1 MQDISLQNFCHDIN
15 NVKEYIKHIDLT
27 NKLEAASRN
36 SNEQSLKI
44 FNEHLHSFGKSKKI
58 FEYKAIIISLYG
70 IIEQHIGI
78 WIQEHIDTLPEIIQ
92 NYNDLPSTL
101 RKNHFD
107 LSVKLIS
114 LVNENRF
121 VKYEHLTKE
130 DLLLKLSHCISNPS
144 DYKLNSDAFSPLS
157 GNLKHSKIIE
167 AFKSL
172 DIELLAKL
180 KLNEQFSSF
189 LKHKFGNNISN
200 RGDDL
205 FTKIDDLV
213 IRRNEIAH
221 GADIDNILNITEFDN
236 YIEFLENYGKAIFE
250 TIVEKELEYE
260 TQFLRT
266 KILNIKGVFKSGSIL
281 CFEIEN
287 HKIKTG
293 DYIIIETPDKTFI
306 KKEILEIQKDNK
318 VFNKLDID
326 SKTDIGVNL
335 GSEITKK
342 QNFYI

>member
-1 MQDISLQNFCHDIN
+1 MQDISLQNFLTDIN

-27 NKLEAASRN
+27 NKLEAATRN
-36 SNEQSLKI
+36 SNEASLKI

-70 IIEQHIGI
+70 IIEKYIGI
-78 WIQEHIDTLPEIIQ
+78 WIQEHIDTLPNIIK

-101 RKNHFD
+101 RKNNFD
-107 LSVKLIS
+107 LSIKLIS

-130 DLLLKLSHCISNPS
+130 DLLLRLSDCISKPS
-144 DYKLNSDAFSPLS
+144 EYKLNSDAFSPSS
-157 GNLKHSKIIE
+157 GNLKHSKISE
-167 AFKSL
+167 AFKYL
-172 DIELLAKL
+172 DIELQTKL
-180 KLNEQFSSF
+180 KLNKQFSIF
-189 LKHKFGNNISN
+189 LKQKFGNNISN

-205 FTKIDDLV
+205 FTIIDDLV

-266 KILNIKGVFKSGSIL
+266 EIVNIKGVFQKGSIL

-293 DYIIIETPDKTFI
+293 DYIIIKTPDNTFI
-306 KKEILEIQKDNK
+306 KKQILEIQKDNK
-318 VFNKLDID
+318 VFNQLDID

-335 GSEITKK
+335 GSGMALLHNYK
-342 QNFYI
+342 

>member
-1 MQDISLQNFCHDIN
+1 MQDISLQNFLTDIN

-27 NKLEAASRN
+27 NKLEAATRN
-36 SNEQSLKI
+36 SNEASLKI
-44 FNEHLHSFGKSKKI
+44 FNEHLHSFGKSKRI

-70 IIEQHIGI
+70 IIEKYIGI
-78 WIQEHIDTLPEIIQ
+78 WIQEHIDTLPNIIQ

-101 RKNHFD
+101 RKNNFD
-107 LSVKLIS
+107 LSIKLIS

-130 DLLLKLSHCISNPS
+130 DLLLRLSDCISKPS
-144 DYKLNSDAFSPLS
+144 EYKLNSDAFSPSS
-157 GNLKHSKIIE
+157 GNLKHSKISE
-167 AFKSL
+167 AFKYL
-172 DIELLAKL
+172 DIELQTKL
-180 KLNEQFSSF
+180 KLNKQFSIF
-189 LKHKFGNNISN
+189 LKQKFGNNISN

-205 FTKIDDLV
+205 FTIIDDLV

-266 KILNIKGVFKSGSIL
+266 EIANIKGVFKQGSIL

-293 DYIIIETPDKTFI
+293 DYIIIKTPDNTFI
-306 KKEILEIQKDNK
+306 KKQILEIQKDNK
-318 VFNKLDID
+318 VFEQLDID

-335 GSEITKK
+335 GSGITKN